1 MHGFP
6 EWFVI
11 LMVIMLDPV
20 SWVIAAVL
28 FLFLIIFVVKKIK
41 NRNKEVVITEVKT
54 IDLTK

>member
-20 SWVIAAVL
+20 SWGIAAIL
-28 FLFLIIFVVKKIK
+28 LLFLIIFIVKKIK